1 MHLKT
6 ALVLPCL
13 VAGVLGET
21 HQIKGSLSK
30 FKAVSSVEG
39 KDATEKVYQSCKEL
53 DQYGNKVSDGSVCV
67 SKLLELT
74 FLAMTA
80 GEDVMLIKNNTVLDA
95 HPTVEA
101 ATDSTTAA
109 ISSQSTAPENYGAN
123 SKRNDV
129 EGDEMLLKRMNDR
142 ISQRSR
148 GEHPVRVV
156 HVGASDVHPRD
167 GIAVRTDVRSEDAVL
182 HVHTNGSHATAAFER
197 SASLQL
203 DRRDEVTTQRHKY
216 QFSEG
221 AKGIKMQLQWAEDK
235 DGCDV
240 SPRDLG
246 IFASAFGF
254 GDGKAEPAF
263 KESDSWKYV
272 VCDTKDSAKLFHGKL
287 ISQTVDTDLGYEGGD
302 DSMDCE

>member
-1 MHLKT
+1 MHLQT

-13 VAGVLGET
+13 VAGVLAET
-21 HQIKGSLSK
+21 HQIQGSLSK

-39 KDATEKVYQSCKEL
+39 KDVTEKVYQSCKEL
-53 DQYGNKVSDGSVCV
+53 DQDGNKVSDGSVCV

-80 GEDVMLIKNNTVLDA
+80 GEDVMLIKNNTVLDT

-101 ATDSTTAA
+101 STDSATTADPSHSA
-109 ISSQSTAPENYGAN
+109 TPENYGAN

-129 EGDEMLLKRMNDR
+129 EGEMLLKRMNDR
-142 ISQRSR
+142 ISQLSR
-148 GEHPVRVV
+148 GKHTVRLV

-182 HVHTNGSHATAAFER
+182 RVHTNGSHATAAFER
-197 SASLQL
+197 SAFPQK
-203 DRRDEVTTQRHKY
+203 DRRDEAMTQTHKY
-216 QFSEG
+216 EFSEG
-221 AKGIKMQLQWAEDK
+221 AKGIKMQLQWAENK
-235 DGCDV
+235 NGCDV

-246 IFASAFGF
+246 VFASAFGF
-254 GDGKAEPAF
+254 GDGKTEPAF

-272 VCDTKDSAKLFHGKL
+272 VCDKKENAKLFQGKL
-287 ISQTVDTDLGYEGGD
+287 ISQKIDTDLGYEGGD
-302 DSMDCE
+302 DFMDCE

>member
-1 MHLKT
+1 MHLQT

-13 VAGVLGET
+13 LAGVLADT

-39 KDATEKVYQSCKEL
+39 KDATDKVYQSCKEL
-53 DQYGNKVSDGSVCV
+53 DQDGNKVSDGSVCV

-80 GEDVMLIKNNTVLDA
+80 GEDVMLIKNNTVLDTQ
-95 HPTVEA
+95 PTVEA
-101 ATDSTTAA
+101 ASDSTTTANP
-109 ISSQSTAPENYGAN
+109 SQSAAPENYGAS
-123 SKRNDV
+123 SKRNDIV
-129 EGDEMLLKRMNDR
+129 ESEVILKRMNDR

-148 GEHPVRVV
+148 GDHPVRVV
-156 HVGASDVHPRD
+156 HVGASNVHPRD

-197 SASLQL
+197 SVAPQVE
-203 DRRDEVTTQRHKY
+203 RRDDITTQSHKY
-216 QFSEG
+216 QFAEG
-221 AKGIKMQLQWAEDK
+221 AKGIKMQLQWGENK

-240 SPRDLG
+240 SPRDLSV
-246 IFASAFGF
+246 FASAFGF
-254 GDGKAEPAF
+254 GDGKTEPAF

-272 VCDTKDSAKLFHGKL
+272 VCDGKDNAKLFQGKL
-287 ISQTVDTDLGYEGGD
+287 ISQTVDTDLRYEGD
-302 DSMDCE
+302 DDFMDCE